1 MSEVCIVIIELGQ
14 FGQFM
19 CVAIYDRLRH
29 TVHALRIRIMQARIE
44 RTNRHMKRLLARQLK
59 RQARVQEWINRV

>member
-19 CVAIYDRLRH
+19 CVTVYDRLRH
-29 TVHALRIRIMQARIE
+29 VFRTLRIRIMEARIE
-44 RTNRHMKRLLARQLK
+44 RTNRHMKRVLARQIK
-59 RQARVQEWINRV
+59 RRDRVQKWISEL